1 MDDGTARGA
10 LFQAE
15 RSSTESDIREI
26 LAPPAVAG
34 SAPVRAHAEDAR
46 AAEACAPSV
55 AAPRPHGL
63 ATRLRRALLEVR
75 MLGADAGPVVR
86 RSVDIAAAGGA
97 LVALSPILLASA
109 IAVKA
114 NSRGPLLY
122 RQMRVGQNGRAFN
135 MLKFRSMR
143 VDADDLKAELEKQ
156 HGQGA
161 VSGGVRFKL
170 RKDPRTTAVGAFI
183 RKFSIDELPQLW
195 NVVRGD
201 MTLVGPRPP
210 VHREVAQYD
219 PRALRRLEVRQ
230 GLTCLW
236 QVGGRS
242 ELTFDEQVALD
253 IEYIDRTTPT
263 DELKIVAKTVPAVLS
278 GRGAY

>member
-1 MDDGTARGA
+1 
-10 LFQAE
+10 
-15 RSSTESDIREI
+15 
-26 LAPPAVAG
+26 
-34 SAPVRAHAEDAR
+34 
-46 AAEACAPSV
+46 
-55 AAPRPHGL
+55 
-63 ATRLRRALLEVR
+63 